1 MDRVGKLA
9 DEIPGLVIS
18 DKGEKPG
25 LVKLS
30 REIGLAFDEGRR
42 MATTTDTALK
52 TFDSVMARFDK
63 SRTSRLC
70 TKRRAFPHQGLCRYG
85 SGSRPNVGAP
95 NDIAQHPATLP
106 YAGDPNPDVD
116 RS

>member
-63 SRTSRLC
+63 KQDEPALHKKESLSASGTMPIRQRKS
-70 TKRRAFPHQGLCRYG
+70 AECR
-85 SGSRPNVGAP
+85 SA
-95 NDIAQHPATLP
+95 
-106 YAGDPNPDVD
+106 
-116 RS
+116 